1 MTSKRLFRVRLSGR
15 VVRCSELPPNVLR
28 SSVGRGAKGRVTE
41 EEAAT
46 QFCVE
51 LSRLGASWS
60 LNKQLKGAR

>member
-1 MTSKRLFRVRLSGR
+1 
-15 VVRCSELPPNVLR
+15 
-28 SSVGRGAKGRVTE
+28 VTE